1 MIISAIKDKKGENI
15 CSIDLRKVNDAACQ
29 FFVICDAE
37 STTQVRA
44 IANNVE
50 DQTLM
55 KLKEKPWHI
64 EGMENQEWVL
74 LDFVDVVVHVFHRP
88 LRSFYQL
95 EELWSDG
102 ILVEHNA

>member
-1 MIISAIKDKKGENI
+1 MQLLYHLRRRIYHAGE
-15 CSIDLRKVNDAACQ
+15 SHSRKRGRTN
-29 FFVICDAE
+29 AE
-37 STTQVRA
+37 EA
-44 IANNVE
+44 
-50 DQTLM
+50 
-55 KLKEKPWHI
+55 KEKPWHI

-74 LDFVDVVVHVFHRP
+74 LDYVDVVVHVFHRP